1 MRSQGKSA
9 ETLKAPSTSTTLEPQ
24 AIALDAMNMSG
35 RFRPSDDKERKAI
48 IDHRNAN
55 ACYFLRRVL
64 DVNDTQVDFIWC
76 CTTCGKWHITSELN
90 MGDEYQPSLS
100 EKRAVKRAIKC
111 DLAAYDK

>member
-9 ETLKAPSTSTTLEPQ
+9 KTSKAPSISTTLEPQ
-24 AIALDAMNMSG
+24 AIARDAMNMSG

-64 DVNDTQVDFIWC
+64 DVNDAQVNFIWC
-76 CTTCGKWHITSELN
+76 CTSCGKWHITSELN
-90 MGDEYQPSLS
+90 MGDTYPISLA
-100 EKRAVKRAIKC
+100 EKRAIKRHLKC
-111 DLAAYDK
+111 HMGNYDT